1 MHESQ
6 TILGNIRRELK
17 AHVPF
22 TIAGTLLGV
31 GAMAIVVSAGL
42 THWAEP
48 TFEVMHPLHVLLSAL
63 ATTGVYR
70 RYSRGG
76 VWATIAV
83 GYFGSVGVATISDSL
98 IPYLGEWL
106 LDLPASRV
114 HLGFIELWYL
124 VNPLAAA
131 GIAAAYFYPKT
142 KVSHGG
148 HVLLS
153 VFASQAHMTM
163 ALGGDF
169 GFLTLAV
176 LGVFLF
182 LAVWIPCCTSDIVF
196 PLLFAGKEGSA
207 CHRRAPE
214 S

>member
-1 MHESQ
+1 MHESES
-6 TILGNIRRELK
+6 ILGNIRHELK

-22 TIAGTLLGV
+22 TVAGTLLGV
-31 GAMAIVVSAGL
+31 GVMVIVLSAGW
-42 THWAEP
+42 TDWSEP
-48 TFEVMHPLHVLLSAL
+48 IFETMHPLHVFLSAL
-63 ATTGVYR
+63 ATAGIYR
-70 RYSRGG
+70 RYSRGRL
-76 VWATIAV
+76 WATMAV
-83 GYFGSVGVATISDSL
+83 GYVGSIGVATISDSL

-106 LDLPASRV
+106 LNLPERHV

-131 GIAAAYFYPKT
+131 GIAAAYFCPKT

-153 VFASQAHMTM
+153 IFASQAHMTM
-163 ALGGDF
+163 ALGSDF
-169 GFLTLAV
+169 GALTLAV
-176 LGVFLF
+176 LAVFLF

-196 PLLFAGKEGSA
+196 PLLFAGNDA
-207 CHRRAPE
+207 PCHRRAPE